1 MLRWPQ
7 AHEQLPE
14 ERLGGPGRPRGRA
27 DAQGRCS
34 CPALGPSERFS
45 QAGTSQ
51 GTRTCRGCA
60 PLGRPAGQSDA
71 RDPAAAPVAREL
83 TGGLSLDPPKAP
95 ALRLPVDTSERPTE
109 RLPPAPAAG
118 FSSAVLLDKLKTQPG
133 SAAVTRSVWTEYRE
147 LILTGAIGM
156 ALLSAFIGYRA
167 AGPEEPDPKLVLKSE
182 IKPAPPSASPA
193 ISVSPSAAPPSAKA
207 SAAPVDVKSEPT
219 TPSPSAAAAAEPE
232 PTKAPTVAMLSV
244 LSTPI
249 GAEVLVNGEPA
260 GVTPLIAKAPGN
272 AGAIV
277 HVRLMY
283 PGYKPWDQTIT
294 ANESGHYVANVTLE
308 H

>member
-1 MLRWPQ
+1 MLRWPKLMSSSQ
-7 AHEQLPE
+7 KNGWADLVDLEDEQTPKDGAPA
-14 ERLGGPGRPRGRA
+14 RHSAPPSAPAKPAPARAPAPAAVARPSA
-27 DAQGRCS
+27 
-34 CPALGPSERFS
+34 
-45 QAGTSQ
+45 
-51 GTRTCRGCA
+51 A
-60 PLGRPAGQSDA
+60 PLAKATPATPLRLPSPG
-71 RDPAAAPVAREL
+71 EL

-109 RLPPAPAAG
+109 RLPPAPTAG
-118 FSSAVLLDKLKTQPG
+118 FSNALLLDKLKTQPG

-207 SAAPVDVKSEPT
+207 SAAPVDVKPEPA
-219 TPSPSAAAAAEPE
+219 PSPSAAAAAEPE
-232 PTKAPTVAMLSV
+232 ATKAPTVAMLSV
-244 LSTPI
+244 LSTPL

>member
-1 MLRWPQ
+1 MLRWPKLMSSSQ
-7 AHEQLPE
+7 KNGWADLVDLEDEQTPKD
-14 ERLGGPGRPRGRA
+14 GTPQRPSA
-27 DAQGRCS
+27 
-34 CPALGPSERFS
+34 PPS
-45 QAGTSQ
+45 
-51 GTRTCRGCA
+51 A
-60 PLGRPAGQSDA
+60 PTK
-71 RDPAAAPVAREL
+71 AAAPSRASAAPAPAKVTPATPLRLPTPGEL

-118 FSSAVLLDKLKTQPG
+118 FSNALLLDKLKTQPG
-133 SAAVTRSVWTEYRE
+133 SAAVTRNMWAEYRE

-167 AGPEEPDPKLVLKSE
+167 AGPEEPDPKERLVLKSE
-182 IKPAPPSASPA
+182 IKPAPTASPTVA
-193 ISVSPSAAPPSAKA
+193 PPSVKASPSATAAPPEAKN
-207 SAAPVDVKSEPT
+207 EPDR
-219 TPSPSAAAAAEPE
+219 TPTPPAEPE
-232 PTKAPTVAMLSV
+232 ANKAPSVAMLSV

-272 AGAIV
+272 PGAVV

-283 PGYKPWDQTIT
+283 PGYKPWDQTLT
-294 ANESGHYVANVTLE
+294 PNETGHYVANVTLE